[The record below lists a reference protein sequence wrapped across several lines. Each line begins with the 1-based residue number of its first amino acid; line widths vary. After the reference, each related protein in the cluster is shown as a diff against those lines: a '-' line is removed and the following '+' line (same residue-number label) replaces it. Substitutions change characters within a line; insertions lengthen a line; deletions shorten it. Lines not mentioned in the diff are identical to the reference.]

1 MSDKP
6 SSEIDFKQLNANY
19 FELFNLPPSFEVNKK
34 DLRSHY
40 KTVMSKCHP
49 DRFVSNS
56 EADKNA
62 ALAAT
67 SHVTQAYNILK
78 SPPKRAAYLLELLGL
93 FVNSNAN
100 LSSDPLFLLDQ
111 LELRE
116 RLENVPL
123 SENPDSLLQTVIGE
137 AKSLQSE
144 QGQLFSVLYEQLQT
158 LRQSEDQEKLLQN
171 AQDSILKLRFL
182 EKLFEEISALQHKLL
197 D

>member
-6 SSEIDFKQLNANY
+6 SSEIDFKQLNANC
-19 FELFNLPPSFEVNKK
+19 FELFNLPSSFEIDKK
-34 DLRSHY
+34 ELRSRY

-49 DRFVSNS
+49 DRFVGNS

-62 ALAAT
+62 AIAAT
-67 SHVTQAYNILK
+67 AQVAQAYNILK

-100 LSSDPLFLLDQ
+100 LSSDPLFLLEQ

-116 RLENVPL
+116 KLESVPFT
-123 SENPDSLLQTVIGE
+123 ENPDTLLQTVIGE

-144 QGQLFSVLYEQLQT
+144 QGQLFSALYEQLQT